1 LGGRGDGDEGEE
13 GERKGERGDERE
25 SEVDR
30 DACDEMY
37 QYEMY

>member
-1 LGGRGDGDEGEE
+1 MDVGLGDKGRR
-13 GERKGERGDERE
+13 ERDRKRE
-25 SEVDR
+25 VHR